1 MKRKYISSFMIIAAI
16 ACHALS
22 IGAQTDDE
30 IINAAISF
38 VNDGITVTLPV
49 KGKSMTPF
57 IMNGEN
63 VLLEKSAKYD
73 VGDIVLAHLPE
84 KRFVIHRVF
93 SRKGDSITLMG
104 DGNLL
109 GKEHCHLDSLKA
121 LIRYKIDDK
130 GNKIPLCSDSQ
141 KARSELW
148 RVCLSQRKM
157 LLSKFSQ
164 GTENSFW
171 EELFRTCIISEGKL
185 KLTIRPVYET
195 KKIGNK
201 IILISKES
209 DNIDF
214 SSLQSLNE
222 TASFLFSSMKRKQL
236 NLSEIVEIL
245 MKEYD
250 VDKQIAT
257 KDCVNMLTTWFAL
270 GVIRIDSI

>member
-93 SRKGDSITLMG
+93 SRKGDSITLMEMATCW
-104 DGNLL
+104 
-109 GKEHCHLDSLKA
+109 GKS
-121 LIRYKIDDK
+121 
-130 GNKIPLCSDSQ
+130 
-141 KARSELW
+141 
-148 RVCLSQRKM
+148 
-157 LLSKFSQ
+157 
-164 GTENSFW
+164 
-171 EELFRTCIISEGKL
+171 
-185 KLTIRPVYET
+185 
-195 KKIGNK
+195 
-201 IILISKES
+201 
-209 DNIDF
+209 
-214 SSLQSLNE
+214 
-222 TASFLFSSMKRKQL
+222 
-236 NLSEIVEIL
+236 
-245 MKEYD
+245 
-250 VDKQIAT
+250 IAT
-257 KDCVNMLTTWFAL
+257 WIV
-270 GVIRIDSI
+270 

>member
-1 MKRKYISSFMIIAAI
+1 
-16 ACHALS
+16 
-22 IGAQTDDE
+22 
-30 IINAAISF
+30 
-38 VNDGITVTLPV
+38 
-49 KGKSMTPF
+49 
-57 IMNGEN
+57 
-63 VLLEKSAKYD
+63 
-73 VGDIVLAHLPE
+73 
-84 KRFVIHRVF
+84 
-93 SRKGDSITLMG
+93 
-104 DGNLL
+104 
-109 GKEHCHLDSLKA
+109 
-121 LIRYKIDDK
+121 
-130 GNKIPLCSDSQ
+130 
-141 KARSELW
+141 
-148 RVCLSQRKM
+148 M